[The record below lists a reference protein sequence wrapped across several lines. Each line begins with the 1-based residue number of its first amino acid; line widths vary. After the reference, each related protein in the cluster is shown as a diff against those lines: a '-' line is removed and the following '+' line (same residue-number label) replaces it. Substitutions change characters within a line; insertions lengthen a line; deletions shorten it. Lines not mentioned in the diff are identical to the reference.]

1 MKKYRFKQ
9 EASVSNKLNVDGNSY
24 LFKPYPIEYPL
35 SDFIKKVITLYPK
48 RFEEIITV
56 KIEKVV
62 PKIDE
67 VKIIQ
72 PVEDFKIK
80 VLKTHNLIPE
90 ETIKDIKE
98 LADISTEHTEIEQSN
113 IILYKY
119 KEDELNELGWR
130 DLKKIAQDN
139 EILYTN
145 KEEVISLLIKII
157 DGEK

>member
-62 PKIDE
+62 SKIDE
-67 VKIIQ
+67 VE
-72 PVEDFKIK
+72 V
-80 VLKTHNLIPE
+80 IPE
-90 ETIKDIKE
+90 EIIKDVVEIAEITTEPNE
-98 LADISTEHTEIEQSN
+98 LEQSN

-119 KEDELNELGWR
+119 KENELDELYWR
-130 DLKKIAQDN
+130 ELKKIAIKEN
-139 EILYTN
+139 VEYTN
-145 KEEVISLLIKII
+145 KEDVISLLIKII
-157 DGEK
+157 ESEK